1 MTTSATMILAVRT
14 LLERALRD
22 EGTIEDALAEVE
34 RLAPVGGSGRFV
46 LVVDLKDGRR
56 AWVQALALETFRATT
71 HVGRKSF
78 DLKEARPE

>member
-1 MTTSATMILAVRT
+1 MTASATMILAIRA

-34 RLAPVGGSGRFV
+34 RLAPGGGSGRFV

-71 HVGRKSF
+71 HIGRRSF
-78 DLKEARPE
+78 DLKEARSE